1 MLRSITFKN
10 KQTNTINKK
19 RTQSIWGIDKF
30 ICTNKPKITGLAE
43 LFIQMV

>member
-1 MLRSITFKN
+1 MRVITLK
-10 KQTNTINKK
+10 KNTINNKK